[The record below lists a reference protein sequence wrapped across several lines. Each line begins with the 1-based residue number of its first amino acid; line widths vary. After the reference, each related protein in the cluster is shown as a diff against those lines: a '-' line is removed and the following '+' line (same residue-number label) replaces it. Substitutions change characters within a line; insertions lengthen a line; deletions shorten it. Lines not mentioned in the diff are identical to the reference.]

1 MLTEEATDVTVVK
14 LSVTTELDLG
24 IIISGESTRFA
35 LLILELRKLITW
47 FIIKN
52 SYMEPIRRIFD

>member
-35 LLILELRKLITW
+35 LLILELRKLIT
-47 FIIKN
+47 
-52 SYMEPIRRIFD
+52 